1 MRASIGPALRGSAF
15 AAVGFCLL
23 FIGSASAAVYR
34 WGTEGDGSIQT
45 TPLAIASLES
55 PTAIDAGNRSGYALE
70 PNGSVWA
77 WGANANGELG
87 DGGTGAGSFDTAVK
101 VDFPPGVRI
110 KAIGEARRS
119 GFAIDSTGQ
128 GWAWGEGGDGMFCN
142 GHEEAD
148 TPEKVPGITDALA
161 VRGGEQHVLWLLA
174 NGTVLACGTNIAG
187 GLGVG
192 SSVRETS
199 TLLQV
204 AGLKNVVEIS
214 AGQRQ
219 SLARTAAGK
228 VYAFGSNAEGQ
239 ICMSQSVRKEWTPVE
254 VPLPGAANAISAG
267 GNLVS
272 DGHSLMLVE
281 GVPYGCGDDEFGQI
295 GDGQTANK
303 YGPTVASELLPLGL
317 TQVVAAGEASLG
329 VSSSGEVYA
338 WGSDEDGDL
347 GNGSESGFLLAPR
360 AVAGGAVEVSGTAW
374 NMLAR
379 SAAP

>member
-1 MRASIGPALRGSAF
+1 MRGSAF
-15 AAVGFCLL
+15 AAVCFCLL
-23 FIGSASAAVYR
+23 FAGGASAAVYR
-34 WGTEGDGSIQT
+34 WGTEGDGSMET
-45 TPLAIASLES
+45 TPLAIAGLES
-55 PTAIDAGNRSGYALE
+55 PAVIDASNRSGYALE
-70 PNGSVWA
+70 SNGSVWA

-87 DGGTGAGSFDTAVK
+87 DGITGPGSFSTAVK

-128 GWAWGEGGDGMFCN
+128 GWAWGEGGDGMFCT
-142 GHEEAD
+142 GREEAD
-148 TPEKVPGITDALA
+148 APEKIPGITDAVA
-161 VRGGEQHVLWLLA
+161 VQGGEQHVLWLLA

-192 SSVRETS
+192 NSVKETS

-204 AGLKNVVEIS
+204 TGLKNVVEIS

-219 SLARTAAGK
+219 SLARTASGK

-254 VPLPGAANAISAG
+254 VPLPGPASAISAG

-272 DGHSLMLVE
+272 DGHSMIMVE

-295 GDGQTANK
+295 GDGQTTNK
-303 YGPTVASELLPLGL
+303 YAPTVASELLPLDL

-329 VSSSGEVYA
+329 VSSVGEAYA
-338 WGSDEDGDL
+338 WGSDEDGAL
-347 GNGSESGFLLAPR
+347 GNGSESGFLLLPR
-360 AVAGGAVEVSGTAW
+360 VVASGAVEVSGTAW

-379 SAAP
+379 GNALP